1 MDESDRRLVV
11 DAMNV
16 IGSRPTGWW
25 RDRDQ
30 AIRDLAARLH
40 RYAEGS
46 VTDVTL
52 VVDGHPVDELPESEE
67 GRMRVR
73 YAHSRARD
81 AADDAI
87 VSMLGA
93 SDEACAVVTADRDL
107 RDRAAQ
113 RGASVV
119 GPRELLRRLDETD
132 EA

>member
-1 MDESDRRLVV
+1 VDESDRRLVV

-30 AIRDLAARLH
+30 AVRDLAARLH
-40 RYAEGS
+40 RYVQGS
-46 VTDVTL
+46 GTDVTL
-52 VVDGHPVDELPESEE
+52 VVDGHPIDQLPKSEA

-73 YAHSRARD
+73 YAHSRSRD

-87 VSMLGA
+87 VSMLEA
-93 SDEACAVVTADRDL
+93 SDDACVVVTADRDL
-107 RDRAAQ
+107 RDRAVE

-119 GPRELLRRLDETD
+119 GPRELLRRLDEVE